1 MFCGYVVYWSTI
13 GYRYT
18 LSHITVMFSK
28 NIYIALEL
36 IDTMGD
42 TGNRADTEKLT
53 GNMAMI
59 VLSCVKGDIF
69 GNEHLKMFQ
78 NLSVQCVSAI

>member
-1 MFCGYVVYWSTI
+1 MFCGYVVNWSTI

-18 LSHITVMFSK
+18 LSHITVMLSK

-42 TGNRADTEKLT
+42 TGNRAEYY
-53 GNMAMI
+53 
-59 VLSCVKGDIF
+59 VKSS
-69 GNEHLKMFQ
+69 Q
-78 NLSVQCVSAI
+78 AT